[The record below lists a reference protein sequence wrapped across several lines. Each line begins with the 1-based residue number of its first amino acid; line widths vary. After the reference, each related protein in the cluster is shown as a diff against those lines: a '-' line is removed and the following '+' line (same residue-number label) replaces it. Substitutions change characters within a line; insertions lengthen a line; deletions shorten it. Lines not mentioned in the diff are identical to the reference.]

1 MNAHMQST
9 EINQFLDL
17 HQLPTSYSVLIDR
30 YFLPLVDTL
39 YVHLN
44 GAKKPLVIGLNGA
57 QGSGKTTLGDF
68 LVHALTTKHG
78 LNVVGISLDDFY
90 LTKQQRIDLSK
101 SVHPLFETRGVPG
114 THDLPLAMNTLQS
127 LIDGKETAI
136 PRFNKAL
143 DDRFAEVD
151 WDIAPSGV
159 DVIVFEGWCNG
170 AVAQL
175 PEELVVPVNKLE
187 SDEDPD
193 LVWRQYINQQLL
205 NHYPHLFNLVDQW
218 IMLKA
223 PSFDCVYNWRLEQEH
238 KLAKRLES
246 ETADVKSSV
255 MTDEE
260 VARFIRFYQR
270 ITENILKTLPEKVNY
285 LFELDKHRQV
295 FSASSPRPVSKSS
308 DANPSL
314 LVFTDMDGSLLNHF
328 DYNFEATKPLLNK
341 LRNQQ
346 IPVIPCTSKTAAELM
361 TLREEMKN
369 EAPFISENGAAVF
382 IPVGTFLQQPADT
395 ILKDG
400 FWVKAFTESREHW
413 LGLIEQLKDKYK
425 DCFTHFN
432 QMTLAEIVDATG
444 LDEQSAKQASQ
455 RQFGEP
461 VMWLADEYKKAEF
474 IDDLK
479 ALGANVLQGGRFI
492 HVSGHT
498 DKGKTLK
505 WLTEQYQQH
514 SFMTKPIKTLAI
526 GDSQNDVAML
536 EAASIALLMPSTVH
550 DLPKVER
557 DSNTY
562 IASAIAPEGWQQGVE
577 QIITDLE
584 SASKEMAN
592 G

>member
-1 MNAHMQST
+1 MQST
-9 EINQFLDL
+9 VINQFLDL
-17 HQLPTSYSVLIDR
+17 HQLPTSYSDLIDL

-39 YVHLN
+39 AAHHD
-44 GAKKPLVIGLNGA
+44 GANKPLVIGLNGA

-68 LVHALTTKHG
+68 LVHALTVEYG

-90 LTKQQRIDLSK
+90 LTKQQRLDLSK

-127 LIDGKETAI
+127 LIDGKETLI

-143 DDRFAEVD
+143 DDRFDEAD
-151 WDIAPSGV
+151 WDLIQPGV

-170 AVAQL
+170 AEAQL
-175 PEELVVPVNKLE
+175 PDELITPVNQLE
-187 SDEDPD
+187 SDEDED
-193 LVWRQYINQQLL
+193 LVWRKYINQQLL
-205 NHYPHLFNLVDQW
+205 NHYPYLFNLVDQW

-246 ETADVKSSV
+246 KSADVKSSV

-270 ITENILKTLPEKVNY
+270 ITENILKTLPAKVNY

-295 FSASSPRPVSKSS
+295 VSASKPLPVSNRQNNNS
-308 DANPSL
+308 SL

-328 DYNFEATKPLLNK
+328 DYNFDAAKPILSE
-341 LRNQQ
+341 LRNKQ
-346 IPVIPCTSKTAAELM
+346 IPVIPCTSKTSAELM
-361 TLREEMKN
+361 TLRNEMKN

-382 IPVGTFLQQPADT
+382 IPVGTFLQQPDDT
-395 ILKDG
+395 ILEGG

-413 LGLIEQLKDKYK
+413 LNLLEQLKVKYK
-425 DCFTHFN
+425 DCFNHFN
-432 QMTLAEIVDATG
+432 QMTLAEVMEATG
-444 LDEQSAKQASQ
+444 LDEQSANQASQ

-461 VMWLADEYKKAEF
+461 VMWLADEIKKAEF
-474 IDDLK
+474 IEDLK
-479 ALGANVLQGGRFI
+479 GLGANVLQGGRFI
-492 HVSGHT
+492 HVSGHA
-498 DKGKTLK
+498 DKGQALH
-505 WLTEQYQQH
+505 WLAEQYQQH
-514 SFMTKPIKTLAI
+514 SFMPKPIKTVAI

-536 EAASIALLMPSTVH
+536 EAASIALLMPSPVH
-550 DLPKVER
+550 NLPKVVREYK
-557 DSNTY
+557 TY
-562 IASAIAPEGWQQGVE
+562 IADAIAPEGWLQGVK